1 VGQTTNHLSERKKGK
16 LPSQP
21 VPNLKLQFTDASS
34 SNSTHRQEHVQS
46 IITLRS
52 WRQVD
57 NQVVFPEENPSVPQ
71 EQESG
76 NNEERDTEPSKAT
89 PIIENPS
96 RSFVPKAPYLE
107 RLQVPQKG
115 GKFEDIL
122 EVFKHVQVNIPF
134 LDAIQQ
140 VPSYAKFLKDLIK
153 VKRKT
158 NVPKRV
164 CLTEQVSSILQ
175 CKLPIKYKDPGSYPL
190 LHDRSQPN

>member
-89 PIIENPS
+89 PIIENPP
-96 RSFVPKAPYLE
+96 R
-107 RLQVPQKG
+107 
-115 GKFEDIL
+115 
-122 EVFKHVQVNIPF
+122 
-134 LDAIQQ
+134 
-140 VPSYAKFLKDLIK
+140 
-153 VKRKT
+153 
-158 NVPKRV
+158 
-164 CLTEQVSSILQ
+164 
-175 CKLPIKYKDPGSYPL
+175 
-190 LHDRSQPN
+190 